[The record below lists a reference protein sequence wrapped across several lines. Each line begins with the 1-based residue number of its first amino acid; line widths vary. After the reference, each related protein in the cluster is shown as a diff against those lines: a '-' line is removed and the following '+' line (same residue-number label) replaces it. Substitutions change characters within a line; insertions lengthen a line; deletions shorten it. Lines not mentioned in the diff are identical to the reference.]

1 MALIAG
7 IDLKIDLS
15 LVLEVAGFKS
25 SVLHVVEIIVS
36 IRRQICAGISRMSCH
51 LQIDLQADSY
61 VKICSEKIKFWM
73 LPLRC
78 ARDFIPASFGLPGID
93 WRWSKSQQ
101 QL

>member
-36 IRRQICAGISRMSCH
+36 ICRQICAGTSRISCH
-51 LQIDLQADSY
+51 LQIDL
-61 VKICSEKIKFWM
+61 
-73 LPLRC
+73 
-78 ARDFIPASFGLPGID
+78 
-93 WRWSKSQQ
+93 
-101 QL
+101 